1 MRKHFTESEKRRTR
15 QVLRERLLECEQV
28 LFAYLFGSFTL
39 EGSFEDID
47 VGVYVAPDIL
57 QHSDA
62 LPLSF
67 DLADIL
73 EQAVGLPVDV
83 VILNTAPLALQF
95 EAARGEPLMAR
106 CWEELADFAEQ
117 VTLRWWDTEGL
128 RYAAML

>member
-1 MRKHFTESEKRRTR
+1 MRRHRTQKERKTIR
-15 QVLRERLLECEQV
+15 QTLRERLLECEQV
-28 LFAYLFGSFTL
+28 RFAYLFGSFTL
-39 EGSFEDID
+39 KGSFEDID
-47 VGVYVAPDIL
+47 VAVYVAPETL
-57 QHSDA
+57 QYMDTLA
-62 LPLSF
+62 LSF
-67 DLADIL
+67 DIADIL
-73 EQAVGLPVDV
+73 ERAVGLPVDV

>member
-1 MRKHFTESEKRRTR
+1 MRRHRTQGEKKTIR
-15 QVLRERLLECEQV
+15 QTLRERLLECEQV
-28 LFAYLFGSFTL
+28 RFAYLFGSFTL
-39 EGSFEDID
+39 KGSFEDID
-47 VGVYVAPDIL
+47 VAVYVAPETL
-57 QHSDA
+57 QYMDTLA
-62 LPLSF
+62 LSF
-67 DLADIL
+67 DIADIL
-73 EQAVGLPVDV
+73 ERAVGLPVDV

>member
-1 MRKHFTESEKRRTR
+1 MRKHFTEAEKKHIR
-15 QVLRERLLECEQV
+15 QVLHERLLQCEQV
-28 LFAYLFGSFTL
+28 RFAYLFGSFTL

-47 VGVYVAPDIL
+47 VAVYVTPDIL
-57 QHSDA
+57 QHTDA
-62 LPLSF
+62 LTLSF
-67 DLADIL
+67 DLADTL

-83 VILNTAPLALQF
+83 VVLNTAPLALQF